1 MNEAVGQ
8 PVAGNGRR
16 RRGLSIA
23 ATLIISL
30 GVGFVVWHIGSV
42 VDCNKALGSYR
53 QQKQALERAVKDSA
67 DQAKATVDD
76 VPTGQKQAV
85 ERLQADMKRAQTLL
99 NKSVD
104 EHQCASTN
112 QTVAIT
118 EAGVRLQAG
127 SGELKELAGLL
138 TTEAEVVKQAR
149 HAKQLNDARVAL
161 RSTILSAKRLSGS
174 QWMRAE
180 TRAKLNQTIA
190 NAGAYLEST
199 DVASIGRARRQ
210 MDSLI
215 DQINQ
220 LISATNAELLQIEE
234 RLRATPTVA
243 DGNGNYAQSATNIVN
258 AAGLK
263 VVWGL
268 EQMRGYCTITEQ
280 NIASWMAAFCTGAP
294 GNVYINNRMSAR
306 ASFDR
311 YFADAMRHEVG
322 HYLIFRRCGTT
333 EPASIGSQAN
343 AESTASSYAV
353 LYLGANA
360 NTLNRATDARYH
372 MDELSD
378 QAAARIHAGQCE

>member
-53 QQKQALERAVKDSA
+53 QQKQALERAVRDSA

-85 ERLQADMKRAQTLL
+85 ERLQADIKRAQTLL

-138 TTEAEVVKQAR
+138 TTEAEIVKQAR

-161 RSTILSAKRLSGS
+161 RSTILSAK
-174 QWMRAE
+174 
-180 TRAKLNQTIA
+180 LNQTIA
-190 NAGAYLEST
+190 NASTYLEST
-199 DVASIGRARRQ
+199 NVASIGQARRQ

-243 DGNGNYAQSATNIVN
+243 DGNGNYTQSATNIVN

>member
-1 MNEAVGQ
+1 M
-8 PVAGNGRR
+8 
-16 RRGLSIA
+16 SIA

-53 QQKQALERAVKDSA
+53 QQKQALERAVRDSA

-85 ERLQADMKRAQTLL
+85 ERLQADMKRAQALL

-161 RSTILSAKRLSGS
+161 RSTILSAKRLAGS

-268 EQMRGYCTITEQ
+268 EQMRGYCAITEQ

-343 AESTASSYAV
+343 AESTASSCAV

>member
-1 MNEAVGQ
+1 M
-8 PVAGNGRR
+8 
-16 RRGLSIA
+16 
-23 ATLIISL
+23 
-30 GVGFVVWHIGSV
+30 
-42 VDCNKALGSYR
+42 
-53 QQKQALERAVKDSA
+53 
-67 DQAKATVDD
+67 
-76 VPTGQKQAV
+76 
-85 ERLQADMKRAQTLL
+85 
-99 NKSVD
+99 
-104 EHQCASTN
+104 
-112 QTVAIT
+112 
-118 EAGVRLQAG
+118 
-127 SGELKELAGLL
+127 
-138 TTEAEVVKQAR
+138 
-149 HAKQLNDARVAL
+149 AL
-161 RSTILSAKRLSGS
+161 RSTILSAKRLAGS

-180 TRAKLNQTIA
+180 TRTKLNQTIA
-190 NAGAYLEST
+190 NASTYLEST
-199 DVASIGRARRQ
+199 NVASIGQARRQ

-268 EQMRGYCTITEQ
+268 EQMRGYCAITEQ

-294 GNVYINNRMSAR
+294 GNVYINSRMSAR

-333 EPASIGSQAN
+333 EPASIGNQAN

>member
-1 MNEAVGQ
+1 M
-8 PVAGNGRR
+8 
-16 RRGLSIA
+16 
-23 ATLIISL
+23 
-30 GVGFVVWHIGSV
+30 
-42 VDCNKALGSYR
+42 
-53 QQKQALERAVKDSA
+53 
-67 DQAKATVDD
+67 
-76 VPTGQKQAV
+76 
-85 ERLQADMKRAQTLL
+85 
-99 NKSVD
+99 
-104 EHQCASTN
+104 
-112 QTVAIT
+112 
-118 EAGVRLQAG
+118 RLQAG

-161 RSTILSAKRLSGS
+161 RSTILSAKRLAGS

-268 EQMRGYCTITEQ
+268 EQMRGYCAITEQ